1 MNGVLAALV
10 PAVGWALLHF
20 IWQGLLIGWAV
31 ALAMFALRGARP
43 QTRYA
48 VACAGMLL
56 CAALPL
62 ASILMQLSDARTGAG
77 SPPIL
82 RVLAGQGA
90 GAADAAPGAVASGH
104 GAAAAAAAVVPALF
118 GEGTL
123 STFETVLRRQLPWV
137 VGLWLAGAALMSLR
151 LALGLQWVAER
162 TSAGAYTVNHY
173 WQRRLSELARRFDI
187 ERHVRLGV
195 ADLLDSPI
203 TAGCW
208 RPIVL
213 VPAALVS
220 GMPPDLLEA
229 LMAHE
234 LAHIKRHDYL
244 VNLIQSAIEIVLF
257 YHPSVWGLSRR
268 IRIERE
274 QIADDLAVDMLGQPQ
289 RLAQALSELDRFQFD
304 TTQLAHAA
312 HGGNLMSRIKRLLR
326 PDVEPVS
333 WKMALPLMGLFAAG
347 AVFYAHAAPPAP
359 AIAAAAPVSEV
370 AEVAPVEPVAPPA
383 AAAEMAMAAAPA
395 EPAAE
400 AAPAEPASAAE
411 PAEPAQA
418 AAPAGPAAAAA
429 PAEPAPVAELTA
441 PVAPAKP
448 PKPAKPAKPPR
459 VLAAAPAMPA
469 LPPVPALAAPAAPA
483 APEAPAAPPAPP
495 APPARVLGYHFDR
508 YTSPGRDVQR
518 SGYALVHANKENIT
532 VSATH
537 QDLSKIENARRTVKG
552 DFIWFRDGDKTYLI
566 QDPATIAKADEAWVP
581 VNRIGEKMD
590 AHGKKMD
597 AQGKV
602 MDALGRQ
609 MEKLGRDTEGKA
621 QLDMDRQ
628 QRLIERVGRQQ
639 EAIGRRIE
647 QAARELGD
655 DPTPEKL
662 RRFHE
667 RQAALQAEMAPL
679 QSQIA
684 QSQRELA
691 PQLAKIQAMQE
702 PMQALSKQMSEAG
715 KPMAELG
722 QVMGELGRE
731 QAKAS
736 REAERT
742 MKELIKDA
750 VKAGKAVPAPS
761 A

>member
-1 MNGVLAALV
+1 MSSVLAALV
-10 PAVGWALLHF
+10 PAIGWALLHF

-31 ALAMFALRGARP
+31 ALAMHALRGARP

-62 ASILMQLSDARTGAG
+62 AGILVQLSDAEQGAG
-77 SPPIL
+77 TATLL
-82 RVLAGQGA
+82 RALAGQGA
-90 GAADAAPGAVASGH
+90 GLADAAGQ
-104 GAAAAAAAVVPALF
+104 AAAAAAPGLLGDA
-118 GEGTL
+118 
-123 STFETVLRRQLPWV
+123 TFSSFEAALRRQLPWV
-137 VGLWLAGAALMSLR
+137 VGLWLLGAVLMSLR
-151 LALGLQWVAER
+151 LALGLQWVAAR
-162 TSAGAYTVNHY
+162 TRAGEYTVNHY

-213 VPAALVS
+213 VPTALVS

-229 LMAHE
+229 LLAHE

-244 VNLIQSAIEIVLF
+244 VNLVQSAIEIVLF
-257 YHPSVWGLSRR
+257 YHPSVWALSRR

-289 RLAQALSELDRFQFD
+289 RLAKALSELDRFQFD

-347 AVFYAHAAPPAP
+347 AVFYAHAAPL
-359 AIAAAAPVSEV
+359 
-370 AEVAPVEPVAPPA
+370 PPA
-383 AAAEMAMAAAPA
+383 AAA
-395 EPAAE
+395 PAAT
-400 AAPAEPASAAE
+400 
-411 PAEPAQA
+411 
-418 AAPAGPAAAAA
+418 
-429 PAEPAPVAELTA
+429 VELSD
-441 PVAPAKP
+441 PSGQ
-448 PKPAKPAKPPR
+448 
-459 VLAAAPAMPA
+459 
-469 LPPVPALAAPAAPA
+469 VP
-483 APEAPAAPPAPP
+483 PAAPPAPP
-495 APPARVLGYHFDR
+495 APPAPAEPAEPIAAEAVPAVPAAPAKPAKPAKVMRALPAVPAVPALPMMAAPAAPAAPAALPVPPVPPAPRMTGVQNFRYDR
-508 YTSPGRDVQR
+508 DSHNA
-518 SGYALVHANKENIT
+518 GYALVHANKEGIT
-532 VSATH
+532 VSASRT
-537 QDLSKIENARRTVKG
+537 DLNKIEAARRTVKG

-566 QDPATIAKADEAWVP
+566 QDPAAVAKADEAWAP

-590 AHGKKMD
+590 AQGKKMD

-602 MDALGRQ
+602 MDELGRQ
-609 MEKLGRDTEGKA
+609 MDKLGHDVGDKI

-628 QRLIERVGRQQ
+628 QRQMDRIARQQ
-639 EAIGRRIE
+639 EAVGRRIE
-647 QAARELGD
+647 QAAREMGD
-655 DPTPEKL
+655 DPTPERV

-667 RQAALQAEMAPL
+667 RQAALQAEMEPL
-679 QSQIA
+679 QKQMA
-684 QSQRELA
+684 QYQRELA
-691 PQLAKIQAMQE
+691 PQQAKIQAMQQ
-702 PMQALSKQMSEAG
+702 PMQALSKQMAEAG

-722 QVMGELGRE
+722 QAMGELGRE

-736 REAERT
+736 REAERA

-750 VKAGKAVPAPS
+750 VKTGKAVPAPS

>member
-62 ASILMQLSDARTGAG
+62 ASILMQLSDAGAG
-77 SPPIL
+77 AGTPRIL

-90 GAADAAPGAVASGH
+90 GAADAAGQ
-104 GAAAAAAAVVPALF
+104 GAAAADQGAAAAVVPALF

-123 STFETVLRRQLPWV
+123 STFETVLRHQLPWV

-162 TSAGAYTVNHY
+162 TRAGAYTVNHY

-229 LMAHE
+229 LLAHE

-257 YHPSVWGLSRR
+257 YHPSVWALSRR

-359 AIAAAAPVSEV
+359 DVAAVATVEQVSQMADV
-370 AEVAPVEPVAPPA
+370 GQVEPVQPPA
-383 AAAEMAMAAAPA
+383 APAAEA
-395 EPAAE
+395 EPAAP
-400 AAPAEPASAAE
+400 AA
-411 PAEPAQA
+411 
-418 AAPAGPAAAAA
+418 PAAAAA
-429 PAEPAPVAELTA
+429 PAAPAAVAVAELA
-441 PVAPAKP
+441 VPAAPAKP
-448 PKPAKPAKPPR
+448 ALAM
-459 VLAAAPAMPA
+459 AAAAMPAMP
-469 LPPVPALAAPAAPA
+469 AAPAAPA
-483 APEAPAAPPAPP
+483 ILPVPPIPAIPAVPAIPAIPAVPAIPAIPAVPAIPPIPAAPAG
-495 APPARVLGYHFDR
+495 AQSRHFEHNI
-508 YTSPGRDVQR
+508 SLSRDGQR

-532 VSATH
+532 VSAAYL
-537 QDLSKIENARRTVKG
+537 DLSKIEAARRNVKG
-552 DFIWFRDGDKTYLI
+552 DFIWFRDGDKAYLI
-566 QDPATIAKADEAWVP
+566 QDPAAIAKADEAWAA

-590 AHGKKMD
+590 AQGKKMD

-609 MEKLGRDTEGKA
+609 MEKLGRDAEGKA
-621 QLDMDRQ
+621 QLDTDRQ
-628 QRLIERVGRQQ
+628 QRLIERVARQQ

-655 DPTPEKL
+655 DPTSEKL

-679 QSQIA
+679 QSQIEKA
-684 QSQRELA
+684 QRDMA

-702 PMQALSKQMSEAG
+702 PMSALSKQMSEAG

>member
-1 MNGVLAALV
+1 MSSVLAALV
-10 PAVGWALLHF
+10 PAIGWALLHF

-31 ALAMFALRGARP
+31 ALAMYALRGARP

-62 ASILMQLSDARTGAG
+62 AGILVQLADAEQSAGAATL
-77 SPPIL
+77 L
-82 RVLAGQGA
+82 RALAGQGA
-90 GAADAAPGAVASGH
+90 GLADAAGQ
-104 GAAAAAAAVVPALF
+104 AAAAAAPGLLGDGAF
-118 GEGTL
+118 
-123 STFETVLRRQLPWV
+123 SSFEAVLRRQLPWV
-137 VGLWLAGAALMSLR
+137 VGLWLAGAVLMSLR
-151 LALGLQWVAER
+151 LALGLQWVAAR
-162 TSAGAYTVNHY
+162 TRAGEYTVNHY

-213 VPAALVS
+213 VPTALVS

-229 LMAHE
+229 LLAHE

-257 YHPSVWGLSRR
+257 YHPSVWALSRR

-289 RLAQALSELDRFQFD
+289 RLAKALSELDRFQFD

-347 AVFYAHAAPPAP
+347 AVFYAHAAPPVV
-359 AIAAAAPVSEV
+359 AAQMEQVSQAADAAQADPVQ
-370 AEVAPVEPVAPPA
+370 PPAPP
-383 AAAEMAMAAAPA
+383 
-395 EPAAE
+395 
-400 AAPAEPASAAE
+400 
-411 PAEPAQA
+411 QA
-418 AAPAGPAAAAA
+418 AAPAAL
-429 PAEPAPVAELTA
+429 AEPAVVAELAA
-441 PVAPAKP
+441 PVAPVKP
-448 PKPAKPAKPPR
+448 PKPPKPPR

-469 LPPVPALAAPAAPA
+469 LPAVPAVAAAPAVPA
-483 APEAPAAPPAPP
+483 MPAMPAAPAAPPAPP
-495 APPARVLGYHFDR
+495 APPAGAQSYRFDHA
-508 YTSPGRDVQR
+508 TFSGRDGQR
-518 SGYALVHANKENIT
+518 SGYALVHANKESIT
-532 VSATH
+532 VSASRT
-537 QDLSKIENARRTVKG
+537 DLNKIETARRTVKG
-552 DFIWFRDGDKTYLI
+552 DFIWFREGDKTYLI
-566 QDPATIAKADEAWVP
+566 QDPAAIAKADEAWAP

-590 AHGKKMD
+590 AQGKKMD

-602 MDALGRQ
+602 MDELGRQ
-609 MEKLGRDTEGKA
+609 MDKLGHDVGDKI

-628 QRLIERVGRQQ
+628 QRQMDRIARQQ
-639 EAIGRRIE
+639 EAVGRRIE
-647 QAARELGD
+647 QAARDMGD
-655 DPTPEKL
+655 DPSPERV

-667 RQAALQAEMAPL
+667 RQAALQAEMEPL
-679 QSQIA
+679 QKQMA
-684 QSQRELA
+684 QFQRELA
-691 PQLAKIQAMQE
+691 PQQAKIQAMHQ

-722 QVMGELGRE
+722 QAMGELGRE

-736 REAERT
+736 REAERA

-750 VKAGKAVPAPS
+750 VKTGKAVPAPS

>member
-1 MNGVLAALV
+1 MSGVLAALV

-62 ASILMQLSDARTGAG
+62 AAILTQLADADHGAG
-77 SPPIL
+77 SAPLL
-82 RVLAGQGA
+82 RVLAGQG
-90 GAADAAPGAVASGH
+90 GGVADAAGQGS
-104 GAAAAAAAVVPALF
+104 AAAMSALL
-118 GEGTL
+118 GDDTL
-123 STFETVLRRQLPWV
+123 STLVTVLRRQLPWV
-137 VGLWLAGAALMSLR
+137 VGLWLAGAVLMALR

-162 TSAGAYTVNHY
+162 TRAGEYTINHY

-213 VPAALVS
+213 VPTALVS

-229 LMAHE
+229 LLAHE
-234 LAHIKRHDYL
+234 LAHIRRHDYL
-244 VNLIQSAIEIVLF
+244 VNLMQSAIEIVLF
-257 YHPSVWGLSRR
+257 YHPSVWAVSRR

-326 PDVEPVS
+326 PNVEPVS
-333 WKMALPLMGLFAAG
+333 WKIALPLMGLFAAG
-347 AVFYAHAAPPAP
+347 AVFYAHAAPQPPAVAAGAPADQISQVADAAQAEPVQPPAP
-359 AIAAAAPVSEV
+359 PEPAAP
-370 AEVAPVEPVAPPA
+370 
-383 AAAEMAMAAAPA
+383 AAPA
-395 EPAAE
+395 EPAE
-400 AAPAEPASAAE
+400 
-411 PAEPAQA
+411 
-418 AAPAGPAAAAA
+418 
-429 PAEPAPVAELTA
+429 VAELTE
-441 PVAPAKP
+441 APAAVKP
-448 PKPAKPAKPPR
+448 AKPAKPAKPPKPPR
-459 VLAAAPAMPA
+459 AFPA
-469 LPPVPALAAPAAPA
+469 VPAAPA
-483 APEAPAAPPAPP
+483 LPAMAALPAVPAVPAAPAPAAPPAPP
-495 APPARVLGYHFDR
+495 APPARPAGMQSFHFEH
-508 YTSPGRDVQR
+508 SSMPGRDGQR

-532 VSATH
+532 VSAPY
-537 QDLSKIENARRTVKG
+537 QDLSRIETARRAVKG
-552 DFIWFRDGDKTYLI
+552 DFIWFRDGDKAYLI
-566 QDPATIAKADEAWVP
+566 QDPAAIARADEAWAA

-590 AHGKKMD
+590 AQGKKMD

-609 MEKLGRDTEGKA
+609 MEQLGRDVESKA
-621 QLDMDRQ
+621 QPDIDRQ
-628 QRLIERVGRQQ
+628 QRVVEKVARQQ
-639 EAIGRRIE
+639 EALGRRIE
-647 QAARELGD
+647 QAAREMGD

-667 RQAALQAEMAPL
+667 RQAALQAEMEPL
-679 QSQIA
+679 QKQMV
-684 QSQRELA
+684 QYQRDIA
-691 PQLAKIQAMQE
+691 PQLAKIQSMHE
-702 PMQALSKQMSEAG
+702 PMQALSKQMAEAG
-715 KPMAELG
+715 KPMGELG
-722 QVMGELGRE
+722 RAMGELGRE

-750 VKAGKAVPAPS
+750 LKAGKAVPTPS